1 LFSRLSAT
9 EEDTNPVRA
18 AVPLPNARGTARTA
32 LVIAMSAMSKKQI
45 KKIKIKEKKKAMK
58 ELTVFVYPGCPYC
71 AQARK
76 IFDKLFSDGGYS
88 DIKLTFIDE
97 TEHPEISDKYDYNAC
112 PSIYYGD
119 KKIYEAKPLRP
130 ESKAEKMIKQ
140 ALDSVEQMEE

>member
-1 LFSRLSAT
+1 
-9 EEDTNPVRA
+9 
-18 AVPLPNARGTARTA
+18 
-32 LVIAMSAMSKKQI
+32 MSAMSKKQI